1 MPIVPCFIPLLPS
14 SGCAGTERQKKLQRQ
29 VLSLT
34 AGASMLRRKIIG
46 FEDKQALMPNYP
58 QAILLIANI

>member
-1 MPIVPCFIPLLPS
+1 MASRSI
-14 SGCAGTERQKKLQRQ
+14 GTERQKKLQRQ